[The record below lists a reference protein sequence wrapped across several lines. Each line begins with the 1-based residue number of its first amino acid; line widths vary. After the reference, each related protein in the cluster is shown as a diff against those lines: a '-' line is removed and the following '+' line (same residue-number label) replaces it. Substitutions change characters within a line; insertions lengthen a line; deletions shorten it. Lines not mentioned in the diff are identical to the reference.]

1 MFTTADLLV
10 SQPGVLVSQLV
21 RHAGHYAT
29 LTQLEA
35 EMAASQWLRRALA
48 GGVALLGAA
57 LALMLGG
64 VAVMLAASH
73 FWASGSG
80 PGTASALPVVYW
92 LVPALPVSVALVAAA
107 LVLRHRAPTFELLRQ
122 QLHRDLQLLDPA
134 VETP

>member
-1 MFTTADLLV
+1 MFTAADLLV

-21 RHAGHYAT
+21 RHAGHYAA

-48 GGVALLGAA
+48 GAVALMGAA

-64 VAVMLAASH
+64 VAVMLAASPP
-73 FWASGSG
+73 WSSVGG
-80 PGTASALPVVYW
+80 TGTALALPVAYW
-92 LVPALPVSVALVAAA
+92 LVPALPAVVAMVAAA
-107 LVLRHRAPTFELLRQ
+107 FVLRRPAPTFELLRQ
-122 QLHRDLQLLDPA
+122 QLQRDLQLLAPA